1 MRRMAEIRR
10 LWAEWY
16 LIYTPFTP
24 FKSELPDKNNDTAVI
39 CYTWMIAGILYF
51 SLLQIVPISCWNTG
65 YAVRFKEKAL
75 VCYL

>member
-1 MRRMAEIRR
+1 MVREMIQKTLDYVDNNIKEDITAEE
-10 LWAEWY
+10 LAE
-16 LIYTPFTP
+16 
-24 FKSELPDKNNDTAVI
+24 V
-39 CYTWMIAGILYF
+39 AGY